1 MVPKQTTPVP
11 TKSLYNKENTALA
24 RLIREMRVTAG
35 LTQAECAEALG
46 RPQSF
51 VSNVESGDR
60 RLDLLQLREY
70 CAVCGVSL
78 TSFIKRFEAAL

>member
-1 MVPKQTTPVP
+1 MVPRQTTPVP
-11 TKSLYNKENTALA
+11 TKSLYNKENAALA

-60 RLDLLQLREY
+60 RLDLLQLRDY
-70 CAVCGVSL
+70 CTTCGVSL
-78 TSFIKRFEAAL
+78 TSFVKKFEAAL